1 MLFFHFLNLLKKLS
15 ADDDAAQCTLD
26 MWNSQKP
33 VVLCEVA
40 GEGWGEVAMKMWH
53 CHGTFLVP
61 ANNHAF
67 KDNDALHCDIKFF
80 IDLLTIWMH

>member
-1 MLFFHFLNLLKKLS
+1 MMMRHSVHLI
-15 ADDDAAQCTLD
+15 
-26 MWNSQKP
+26 
-33 VVLCEVA
+33 CEIVRNPWYCVKSL
-40 GEGWGEVAMKMWH
+40 GRGGGEVAMKMWH

-80 IDLLTIWMH
+80 IDLLTI